1 MTTIDEL
8 RQALDMPVATTEQ
21 AVENAIAV
29 YLAAGGQMDAYK
41 EVQAAAKER
50 LGEIMAETGQT
61 KFATQAGRV
70 AVTAPSVSVSYDRK
84 ALDALCASDPALAA
98 KLAPHRKEAERPG
111 TMRVSAK

>member
-8 RQALDMPVATTEQ
+8 RQALDMPVATTEA

-29 YLAAGGQMDAYK
+29 YLAAAGAMDDFKAI
-41 EVQAAAKER
+41 QAAAKER

-61 KFATQAGRV
+61 RYATQAGKV
-70 AVTAPSVSVSYDRK
+70 AITAPSVSVSYDRK
-84 ALDALCASDPALAA
+84 ALDALCASDDDLAR
-98 KLAPHRKEAERPG
+98 KLQPHRKETERPG

>member
-29 YLAAGGQMDAYK
+29 YLAAGGQ
-41 EVQAAAKER
+41 
-50 LGEIMAETGQT
+50 AETGQT

-98 KLAPHRKEAERPG
+98 KLAPHRKEIERPG